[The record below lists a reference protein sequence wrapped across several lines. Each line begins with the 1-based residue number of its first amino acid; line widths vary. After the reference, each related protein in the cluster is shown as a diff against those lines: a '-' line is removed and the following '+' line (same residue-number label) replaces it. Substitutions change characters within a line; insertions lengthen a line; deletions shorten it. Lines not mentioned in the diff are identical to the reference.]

1 MTTQQQT
8 LIKGGLVDVMGEL
21 VHADVLITDGQIS
34 AVGRRLVDEQ
44 LSGKVIDASDLLVTP
59 GLVDVHVPYREPGQ
73 TYKETIHT
81 GSLAAAHGGFTTV
94 GAMANVDPTPD
105 TPEKMNEML
114 ERNAQEGVIHVKQYS
129 PVTVGRAGKEVVDF
143 ATQRQA
149 GAFAFSD
156 DGSGIQ
162 TAGVMYRALQQAA
175 ATDSIVAAHVE
186 DNSLTF
192 GGVINAGDKAKQ
204 LGVPGKISASETSQ
218 LARDLILCQATG
230 GHYHMCH
237 VSTKESL
244 ELVRIAK
251 EMGLNV
257 TCEVAPHHLLL
268 NDDEIVGCDSN
279 YKMNPPLRHE
289 EDRQALIGGL
299 LDGTIDMIATDHAP
313 HAANEKPHDDLLHAA
328 NGITGSETCFN
339 KLYTEFVKSGIFR
352 LEQLL
357 HWLTDAPADVFKI
370 EGAGRLAPGEPADI
384 AIFDL
389 KTPHV
394 LSNSEYLSKA
404 KNTPFTG
411 DTVYGTTV
419 MTMVDGH
426 VVYQR
431 EDRK

>member
-1 MTTQQQT
+1 MTTNKT
-8 LIKGGLVDVMGEL
+8 MLIKGGLVDVIGKL
-21 VHADVLITDGQIS
+21 IHADLLVEDGRVAAIGHDL
-34 AVGRRLVDEQ
+34 AVPSPAEA
-44 LSGKVIDASDLLVTP
+44 IDASGLLVTP
-59 GLVDVHVPYREPGQ
+59 GLVDVHVHYREPGQ
-73 TYKETIHT
+73 TYKETIHS

-105 TPEKMNEML
+105 TPEKMADML
-114 ERNAQEGVIHVKQYS
+114 DRNAQEGVIHIKQYS
-129 PVTVGRAGKEVVDF
+129 PVTVGRAGQQVVDF
-143 ATQRQA
+143 AAQRQA

-175 ATDSIVAAHVE
+175 KTDSIVAAHVE

-192 GGVINAGDKAKQ
+192 GGVINAGKKAEA
-204 LGVPGKISASETSQ
+204 LGVPGKINASETSQ

-313 HAANEKPHDDLLHAA
+313 HAAKEKPHDDLVHAA

-339 KLYTEFVKSGIFR
+339 KLYTEFVKPGIFS

-357 HWLTDAPADVFKI
+357 HWLTDAPADVFQLP
-370 EGAGRLAPGEPADI
+370 GAGRLTPGAPADI
-384 AIFDL
+384 ALFDL
-389 KTPHV
+389 QTPHV
-394 LSNSEYLSKA
+394 LSSDEYLSKG

-419 MTMVDGH
+419 MTMVDGQ

>member
-1 MTTQQQT
+1 MPTHKT
-8 LIKGGLVDVMGEL
+8 LIKSGLVDVMGQL
-21 VHADVLITDGQIS
+21 VHTDVLITDGQI
-34 AVGRRLVDEQ
+34 AAMGHHLVDEQ
-44 LSGKVIDASDLLVTP
+44 LADEVIDASNLLVTP
-59 GLVDVHVPYREPGQ
+59 GLVDVHVHYREPGQ

-105 TPEKMNEML
+105 TAAKMKAMED
-114 ERNAQEGVIHVKQYS
+114 RNAKEGVIHIKQYS
-129 PVTVGRAGKEVVDF
+129 PVTVDRAGKQVVDF
-143 ATQRQA
+143 TAQRQA

-156 DGSGIQ
+156 DGNGIQ

-175 ATDSIVAAHVE
+175 ETDSIVAAHVE

-192 GGVINAGDKAKQ
+192 GGVINAGKKAKQ

-244 ELVRIAK
+244 ELIRIAK

-313 HAANEKPHDDLLHAA
+313 HADSEKPHDDLLHAA

-339 KLYTEFVKSGIFR
+339 KLYTEFVKPGIFS

-357 HWLTDAPADVFKI
+357 HWLTDAPADVFKLK
-370 EGAGRLAPGEPADI
+370 GAGRLAPGLPADI

-389 KTPHV
+389 KSSHV
-394 LSNSEYLSKA
+394 LSDDEYLSKG

-419 MTMVDGH
+419 LTMVDGR

>member
-1 MTTQQQT
+1 MSSKRI
-8 LIKGGLVDVMGEL
+8 LIKNGLVDAMEKL
-21 VHADVLITDGQIS
+21 IHADVLIEDGKITAIGHELPQ
-34 AVGRRLVDEQ
+34 ADGTQ
-44 LSGKVIDASDLLVTP
+44 VIDATNMLVSP
-59 GLVDVHVPYREPGQ
+59 GLVDVHVHYREPGQ
-73 TYKETIHT
+73 TYKETIKT
-81 GSLAAAHGGFTTV
+81 GSMAAAHGGFTTV

-105 TPEKMNEML
+105 TPDKMQAMIH
-114 ERNAQEGVIHVKQYS
+114 RNADEGVIRIKQYS

-143 ATQRQA
+143 AEQKQA

-186 DNSLTF
+186 DTSLTF
-192 GGVINAGDKAKQ
+192 GGVINAGKKAAA
-204 LGVPGKISASETSQ
+204 LGVPGKISASESSQ

-289 EDRQALIGGL
+289 DDRQALIGGL

-313 HAANEKPHDDLLHAA
+313 HAAKEKPLDDLVHAA

-339 KLYTEFVKSGIFR
+339 KLYTEFVKPGIFS

-357 HWLTDAPADVFKI
+357 HWLTDAPADVF
-370 EGAGRLAPGEPADI
+370 GLDDAGRLMPGALADV

-389 KTPHV
+389 QTPHV
-394 LSNSEYLSKA
+394 LTADEYLSKG

-419 MTMVDGH
+419 MTMVGGH
-426 VVYQR
+426 VVYQK

>member
-1 MTTQQQT
+1 MSSKRI
-8 LIKGGLVDVMGEL
+8 LIKNSLVDAMEKL
-21 VHADVLITDGQIS
+21 IHADVLIEDGKITAIGHELPQ
-34 AVGRRLVDEQ
+34 ADGTQ
-44 LSGKVIDASDLLVTP
+44 VIDATNMLVSP
-59 GLVDVHVPYREPGQ
+59 GLVDVHVHYREPGQ
-73 TYKETIHT
+73 TYKETIKT
-81 GSLAAAHGGFTTV
+81 GSMAAAHGGFTTV

-105 TPEKMNEML
+105 TPDKMQAMIH
-114 ERNAQEGVIHVKQYS
+114 RNADEGVIRIKQYS

-143 ATQRQA
+143 AEQKQA

-186 DNSLTF
+186 DISLTF
-192 GGVINAGDKAKQ
+192 GGVINAGKKAAA
-204 LGVPGKISASETSQ
+204 LGVPGKISASESSQ

-289 EDRQALIGGL
+289 DDRQALIGGL

-313 HAANEKPHDDLLHAA
+313 HAAKEKPLDDLVHAA

-339 KLYTEFVKSGIFR
+339 KLYTEFVKPGIFS

-357 HWLTDAPADVFKI
+357 HWLTDAPADVF
-370 EGAGRLAPGEPADI
+370 GLDDAGRLMPGALADV

-389 KTPHV
+389 QTPHV
-394 LSNSEYLSKA
+394 LTADEYPSKG

-419 MTMVDGH
+419 MTMVGGH
-426 VVYQR
+426 VVYQK

>member
-1 MTTQQQT
+1 MSSQRI
-8 LIKGGLVDVMGEL
+8 LIKNGLVDAMEKL
-21 VHADVLITDGQIS
+21 IHADVLIEDGKITAIGHDLPQ
-34 AVGRRLVDEQ
+34 VDGTQ
-44 LSGKVIDASDLLVTP
+44 VIDATNMLVSP
-59 GLVDVHVPYREPGQ
+59 GLVDVHVHYREPGQ
-73 TYKETIHT
+73 TYKETIKT
-81 GSLAAAHGGFTTV
+81 GSMAAAHGGFTTV

-105 TPEKMNEML
+105 TPDKMQAMIH
-114 ERNAQEGVIHVKQYS
+114 RNTDEGVIRIKQYS

-143 ATQRQA
+143 AAQKQA

-186 DNSLTF
+186 DTSLTF
-192 GGVINAGDKAKQ
+192 GGVINAGKKAAE
-204 LGVPGKISASETSQ
+204 LGVPGKIIASESSQ

-244 ELVRIAK
+244 ELLRIAK

-289 EDRQALIGGL
+289 DDRQALIGGL

-313 HAANEKPHDDLLHAA
+313 HAAKEKPHDDLVHAA

-339 KLYTEFVKSGIFR
+339 KLYTEFVKPGIFS

-357 HWLTDAPADVFKI
+357 HWLTDAPADVF
-370 EGAGRLAPGEPADI
+370 GLDDAGRLMPGAPADV

-389 KTPHV
+389 QTPHV
-394 LSNSEYLSKA
+394 LTADEYLSKG

-419 MTMVDGH
+419 MTMVGGH
-426 VVYQR
+426 VVYQK

>member
-1 MTTQQQT
+1 MSSQRI
-8 LIKGGLVDVMGEL
+8 LIKNGLVDAMEKL
-21 VHADVLITDGQIS
+21 IHADVLIEDGKITAIGHDLPQ
-34 AVGRRLVDEQ
+34 VDGTQ
-44 LSGKVIDASDLLVTP
+44 VIDATNMLVSP
-59 GLVDVHVPYREPGQ
+59 GLVDVHVHYREPGQ
-73 TYKETIHT
+73 TYKETIKT
-81 GSLAAAHGGFTTV
+81 GSMAAAHGGFTTV

-105 TPEKMNEML
+105 TPDKMQAMIH
-114 ERNAQEGVIHVKQYS
+114 RNADEGVIRIKQYS

-143 ATQRQA
+143 AAQKQA

-186 DNSLTF
+186 DTSLTF
-192 GGVINAGDKAKQ
+192 GGVINAGKKAAE
-204 LGVPGKISASETSQ
+204 LGVPGKISASESSQ

-244 ELVRIAK
+244 ELLRIAK

-289 EDRQALIGGL
+289 DDRQALIGGL

-313 HAANEKPHDDLLHAA
+313 HAAKEKPHDDLVHAA

-339 KLYTEFVKSGIFR
+339 KLYTEFVKPGIFS

-357 HWLTDAPADVFKI
+357 HWLTDAPADVFVLDD
-370 EGAGRLAPGEPADI
+370 AGRLMPGAPADV

-389 KTPHV
+389 QTPHV
-394 LSNSEYLSKA
+394 LTADEYLSKG

-419 MTMVDGH
+419 MTMVGGH
-426 VVYQR
+426 VVYQK